1 LGFNTHASF
10 DCATTFARARA
21 HGQQPAINQSKKKG
35 VPEEEQE
42 EDDVVVVV
50 GDDEWLCVCV
60 CVSLSLSLTELLC
73 YESGVMGY
81 VATSKSTNNNSNNNN
96 NKSVIPSQTLV
107 ATVNRAGE
115 F

>member
-1 LGFNTHASF
+1 MA
-10 DCATTFARARA
+10 
-21 HGQQPAINQSKKKG
+21 
-35 VPEEEQE
+35 
-42 EDDVVVVV
+42 
-50 GDDEWLCVCV
+50 VCV
-60 CVSLSLSLTELLC
+60 CLSLSLTELLC

-81 VATSKSTNNNSNNNN
+81 VATSKSTNNNNNNN

>member
-1 LGFNTHASF
+1 LRNN
-10 DCATTFARARA
+10 ARARA
-21 HGQQPAINQSKKKG
+21 LTRAASNQSKKKG
-35 VPEEEQE
+35 VPEEEEEEEE
-42 EDDVVVVV
+42 EDVVV

-60 CVSLSLSLTELLC
+60 SLSLTELLC

-81 VATSKSTNNNSNNNN
+81 VATSKSTNNNNN

>member
-1 LGFNTHASF
+1 VA
-10 DCATTFARARA
+10 
-21 HGQQPAINQSKKKG
+21 
-35 VPEEEQE
+35 
-42 EDDVVVVV
+42 
-50 GDDEWLCVCV
+50 
-60 CVSLSLSLTELLC
+60 VSLSLELTEFLC

-81 VATSKSTNNNSNNNN
+81 VATNKSTNNNNNN

>member
-60 CVSLSLSLTELLC
+60 SLSLSH
-73 YESGVMGY
+73 
-81 VATSKSTNNNSNNNN
+81 
-96 NKSVIPSQTLV
+96 
-107 ATVNRAGE
+107 
-115 F
+115 